1 MRALAER
8 NLLVGRRSRSAASR
22 VGRVTVDVPAEITI
36 RRAGEGD
43 EAKLACLAQLDST
56 RLLEGP
62 ALVAERNGALV
73 AAISLTGGRTVA
85 DPFVATA
92 PYVELLG
99 LRAAAMGAR

>member
-8 NLLVGRRSRSAASR
+8 NLLVGRRGHSAASR
-22 VGRVTVDVPAEITI
+22 VGRATVDVPAEITI
-36 RRAGEGD
+36 RRAGDGD
-43 EAKLACLAQLDST
+43 EARLAILAQLDSART
-56 RLLEGP
+56 IEGP

-85 DPFVATA
+85 DPFVASA
-92 PYVELLG
+92 PYVELLE